1 MTIAPFRFT
10 REEAWEAIRAQLR
23 SRKRS
28 IWVRSF
34 PYSVIAVGFLLFTGS
49 VPELPWLAPALLM
62 LVGLILLIGPIWHG
76 YSSADRWMAG
86 QSQALPAE
94 HLIEEEALTRKTAE
108 ICIQCQWAGLARFEE
123 TRRLFLL
130 YVTADRAG
138 FIIPKRAFQSEVD
151 IENARR
157 IFRQRIRRDPPS
169 GFPVGQAP

>member
-10 REEAWEAIRAQLR
+10 REEAWEAIRAQAR

-34 PYSVIAVGFLLFTGS
+34 PYAVIAVGFLLFTGS
-49 VPELPWLAPALLM
+49 VPQLPWLAPVLLM
-62 LVGLILLIGPIWHG
+62 LVGWILLIGPIWHG
-76 YSSADRWMAG
+76 YSSADRWIER
-86 QSQALPAE
+86 QSEALPTE

-108 ICIQCQWAGLARFEE
+108 VCTQCQWAALTRFEE

-138 FIIPKRAFQSEVD
+138 FVIPKRAFNSEADV
-151 IENARR
+151 ENARR
-157 IFRQRIRRDPPS
+157 LFRQRIRRDQPS
-169 GFPVGQAP
+169 GFPVRPTP